1 MDLTDNIQLI
11 IDAIRTSSVVEVQGD
26 KIRRQND
33 WEKWIMPSPVQFP
46 NVTSPEVLNQDML
59 AEQMHN
65 IALETTI
72 YDGAGGPVVLPD
84 NSEHTPAFG
93 DLSTPLQLSTSEIT
107 GQVDI
112 HGSDFSTSRRN

>member
-1 MDLTDNIQLI
+1 
-11 IDAIRTSSVVEVQGD
+11 
-26 KIRRQND
+26 
-33 WEKWIMPSPVQFP
+33 MPPPVQFP
-46 NVTSPEVLNQDML
+46 NVTSPEVINHDML

-72 YDGAGGPVVLPD
+72 YDGAGGPVLPD

-93 DLSTPLQLSTSEIT
+93 DLSTLQLSTSEIT

-112 HGSDFSTSRRN
+112 HGSDYSTSRRN